1 MRNHLKTKRWLG
13 MALMLGSAV
22 TMLAGCTAMA
32 DMRTGQAEGYGGTLR
47 VQVTMNGESIT
58 AVNVVEQ
65 HETDGV
71 GSRALEIMPDEMV
84 RLNTWDVDGVSGA
97 TVTSTAL
104 REAVRLAL
112 ESNGENPA
120 EGQEETQTLRDG
132 IGMVAT
138 GRVGPGKD
146 DEDGQVY
153 SFNVVFAHGQF
164 DAQGRIVSMAV
175 DQMEVATP
183 NSSTADMPQFGG
195 FPGQGGYSLWDD
207 AQGKVVGYT
216 EDSEDQFMQEISAW
230 TSKRARGEN
239 YQLTSGSWATQMD
252 AYEQMMVGK
261 TVDEVE
267 AWFGTYF
274 SAENGR
280 PLQENAQEAAD
291 QTKWQALS
299 AEDQA
304 IAADVVTSATM
315 SLRDEH
321 GDILTAI
328 RRAWEDAQRRQN

>member
-1 MRNHLKTKRWLG
+1 MRNHGKTRRWLWT
-13 MALMLGSAV
+13 ALLLGSMVAL
-22 TMLAGCTAMA
+22 LAGCSAMA

-47 VQVTMNGESIT
+47 VQVTMNGETIG
-58 AVNVVEQ
+58 AVNVLEQ

-104 REAVRLAL
+104 REAVRMAL
-112 ESNGENPA
+112 ESTGTNPVQH
-120 EGQEETQTLRDG
+120 QEQTLRDG

-175 DQMEVATP
+175 DQLEVATP

-207 AQGKVVGYT
+207 AQGKVVGHT
-216 EDSEDQFMQEISAW
+216 EDSEDQFMQEIAAW
-230 TSKRARGEN
+230 TSKRARGDN
-239 YQLTSGSWATQMD
+239 YQLTSGSWAKQMD
-252 AYEQMMVGK
+252 AYEQMMIGK

-280 PLQENAQEAAD
+280 PLRAENEEEAD
-291 QTKWQALS
+291 RTKWQALS
-299 AEDQA
+299 EADQA
-304 IAADVVTSATM
+304 IASDVVSSATM

-328 RRAWEDAQRRQN
+328 RRAWEDAQR